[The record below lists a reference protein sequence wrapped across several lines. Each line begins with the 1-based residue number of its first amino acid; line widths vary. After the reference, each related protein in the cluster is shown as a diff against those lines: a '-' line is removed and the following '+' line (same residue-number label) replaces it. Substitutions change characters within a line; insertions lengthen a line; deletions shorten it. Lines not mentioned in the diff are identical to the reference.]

1 MTTGDAKL
9 AQAVA
14 DARQKYGP
22 NMTQTQIGKFALD
35 YAMRSVV
42 GVTFDEPSAKRD
54 ETRAM
59 KNMLSISGKT
69 LAAFSK
75 TRPAVAK
82 LIMKTVV
89 DAPFGS
95 RHTPLE
101 LLEIVW
107 PLLGDKDK
115 MAITALHTA
124 DVKQRPKGWHFSR
137 NAGA

>member
-1 MTTGDAKL
+1 MTDDAKL

-42 GVTFDEPSAKRD
+42 GVTFDELSAKRD

-75 TRPAVAK
+75 TRPAVAN

-89 DAPFGS
+89 DAPFGR

-107 PLLGDKDK
+107 PTLGDEDRQVL
-115 MAITALHTA
+115 TTLHRA
-124 DVKQRPKGWHFSR
+124 DVMQRPKGWRMAHEARS
-137 NAGA
+137 